1 MKKII
6 KKMKIKLKIKKIN
19 KKISP
24 KILILEARDRCHSVR
39 LRKLRRIAVVSVR
52 YLFKLGRKN
61 ISENID
67 PRASGPVPFDAAWE
81 KKYLRKY

>member
-1 MKKII
+1 MKKYEKNN
-6 KKMKIKLKIKKIN
+6 KKMKIKLKIKKKII

-67 PRASGPVPFDAAWE
+67 PRA
-81 KKYLRKY
+81 